1 MHFQNLPATSY
12 LAEKQNQGQHSGATL
27 ILYGSKYGNISKEIK
42 LKGGELM
49 TRFIMVINEI
59 KDLLK
64 GHQSEPLKHL
74 SYDYETLWLF
84 SWGIWS
90 KFEHSMIIH
99 DGTFESLA
107 IKRPVLFFLPKI
119 I

>member
-1 MHFQNLPATSY
+1 MS
-12 LAEKQNQGQHSGATL
+12 
-27 ILYGSKYGNISKEIK
+27 
-42 LKGGELM
+42 
-49 TRFIMVINEI
+49 RFIKVINEI
-59 KDLLK
+59 KDLLQ

-107 IKRPVLFFLPKI
+107 VKRPVLFFLPKKI
-119 I
+119 